1 MENIVVSTGDI
12 KRDYDI
18 IKPVHM
24 FHLSMLDEDMFGE
37 KNLSVDGATDKI
49 IESLQEKTKDAGG
62 DAIIFL
68 RVQFDQMDLRGTQYF
83 VYGTMVKFK

>member
-1 MENIVVSTGDI
+1 MENIIVSTGDI

-18 IKPVHM
+18 IKPVHL
-24 FHLSMLDEDMFGE
+24 FHLSIFDEDMFGE
-37 KNLSVDGATDKI
+37 KNLSFDGAIDKM
-49 IESLQEKTKDAGG
+49 IESLQTKTKDAGG

-68 RVQFDQMDLRGTQYF
+68 RVQYSQMELRGNYYF